1 MNFEDITSDRFVFES
16 ANGINA
22 VRRTGGK
29 RAMKPLPAGS
39 PIAVDLFAGAGGFSL
54 GALYARLHVVAAVEY
69 DPSACKTY
77 RRNLIEIAGART
89 HLFDKNILEID
100 PAELMRTVD
109 LVPGQCDILLGG
121 PPCQG
126 FSAHRLNNAGVNDPR
141 NSLLIRYF
149 EYVKILRPK
158 VFLVENVP
166 GMLWPR
172 HRDWIDEFYRLAD
185 AAGYELPPPF
195 SLNAKDYGVPQN
207 RKRVFLVGRDR
218 SLKIAID
225 WPPSPSHH
233 SPDESGRAGGKKKPW
248 RVAAT
253 VFQRKLRK
261 EDPNN
266 RHMQHGKALT
276 DAFKKTPIN
285 GGSRSASGRTLACH
299 SDHDGHS
306 DVYGRINPRLPGP
319 TMTTACVNPSKGRF
333 VHPTR
338 AHGITLRHAARFQ
351 TFPDWYEFQGG
362 LMAGG
367 AQVGNAVPVK
377 MARVLLSSL
386 MASVKKGTVE
396 IAKVA
401 SKA

>member
-1 MNFEDITSDRFVFES
+1 MNFEGLAPDRFVFES
-16 ANGINA
+16 TVTSAA
-22 VRRTGGK
+22 VGRIVGK
-29 RAMKPLPAGS
+29 RTMKPLPADS

-69 DPSACKTY
+69 DESACKTY
-77 RRNLIEIAGART
+77 RRNLIEVAGART

-100 PAELMRTVD
+100 PPELMRTVG
-109 LVPGQCDILLGG
+109 LAPGQCDILLGG

-126 FSAHRLNNAGVNDPR
+126 FSAHRLNDAGVNDPR

-149 EYVKILRPK
+149 EYVKVLRPK
-158 VFLVENVP
+158 IFLVENVP

-172 HRDWIDEFYRLAD
+172 HKEWVDEFYRLAN

-207 RKRVFLVGRDR
+207 RRRVFLVGRDR
-218 SLKIAID
+218 TLKMTIE

-233 SPDESGRAGGKKKPW
+233 SPDELKKSGGRKKPW
-248 RVAAT
+248 RVAGT

-261 EDPNN
+261 DDPNN
-266 RHMQHGKALT
+266 VHMRHGKTLT
-276 DAFKKTPIN
+276 DAFKQTPIN

-306 DVYGRINPRLPGP
+306 DVYGRINPKLPGP
-319 TMTTACVNPSKGRF
+319 TMTTACINPSKGRF

-351 TFPDWYEFQGG
+351 TFPDWYVFQGG

-386 MASVKKGTVE
+386 MASLKKG
-396 IAKVA
+396 IAE
-401 SKA
+401 SKKSGGEA

>member
-1 MNFEDITSDRFVFES
+1 MNFEDNGLDRFSTES
-16 ANGINA
+16 IGPSATASHI
-22 VRRTGGK
+22 VRK
-29 RAMKPLPAGS
+29 RAMKPLPIHS

-54 GALYARLHVVAAVEY
+54 GALYARLNVVAAVEC

-89 HLFDKNILEID
+89 KLFDENILQLD
-100 PAELMRTVD
+100 PVKMMRIVG

-149 EYVKILRPK
+149 EYVKVLRPK
-158 VFLVENVP
+158 IFLVENVP

-172 HRDWIDEFYRLAD
+172 HKDWVDEFYRQAD
-185 AAGYELPPPF
+185 AGGYELPPPF
-195 SLNAKDYGVPQN
+195 LMNAKDYGVPQN
-207 RKRVFLVGRDR
+207 RRRIFLVGRDR
-218 SLKIAID
+218 SLNIPME
-225 WPPSPSHH
+225 WPPGPSHH
-233 SPDESGRAGGKKKPW
+233 SPTESKQAGSRKKTW

-261 EDPNN
+261 DDPNN
-266 RHMQHGKALT
+266 VHMQHGKILT
-276 DAFKKTPIN
+276 DAFKQTPIN

-299 SDHDGHS
+299 SGHDGHS

-319 TMTTACVNPSKGRF
+319 TMTTACINPSKGRF

-351 TFPDWYEFQGG
+351 TFPDWYIFQGG

-386 MASVKKGTVE
+386 MASLKKGSDA
-396 IAKVA
+396 I
-401 SKA
+401 SKAGPKA